1 MKDCISMPLETAMM
15 HISSIIKLLQGIIIE
30 DIMYIITINVSTIF

>member
-1 MKDCISMPLETAMM
+1 MEYNTSRPLEAVM